1 MYILKCRLC
10 NNSNLF
16 TILAPYTC
24 DCFISMYSFMAIVG
38 IMRYL
43 SKEQEWA
50 ALGAAPC
57 CLLRTRTI
65 RHSRGR
71 RRRSTSSRRR
81 RRSRRRAAATAG
93 HSVHQK
99 SVRLTF
105 GCGVARLSGP
115 RGMSTR
121 CKSRRFVS
129 SVLTKREF
137 YIRFTSKTV

>member
-50 ALGAAPC
+50 AGDFFC
-57 CLLRTRTI
+57 CGLIFPVVPISPMFLD
-65 RHSRGR
+65 GF
-71 RRRSTSSRRR
+71 
-81 RRSRRRAAATAG
+81 
-93 HSVHQK
+93 
-99 SVRLTF
+99 F
-105 GCGVARLSGP
+105 G
-115 RGMSTR
+115 
-121 CKSRRFVS
+121 
-129 SVLTKREF
+129 F
-137 YIRFTSKTV
+137 YFF

>member
-50 ALGAAPC
+50 AW
-57 CLLRTRTI
+57 
-65 RHSRGR
+65 
-71 RRRSTSSRRR
+71 
-81 RRSRRRAAATAG
+81 
-93 HSVHQK
+93 
-99 SVRLTF
+99 
-105 GCGVARLSGP
+105 
-115 RGMSTR
+115 
-121 CKSRRFVS
+121 
-129 SVLTKREF
+129 
-137 YIRFTSKTV
+137 